1 MDEKEFDYMNV
12 IPLVDI
18 MLVLLTIVL
27 TTSTFVASGVIPLD
41 LPKTSQNESGEI
53 RSQIIEID
61 RQGKIFLN
69 SNPVTIML
77 LKKNINVMDKDTS
90 ILIRADKNIALEVF
104 VEVLDLVKSSG
115 FKIIQLQT
123 ETKIT

>member
-27 TTSTFVASGVIPLD
+27 MTSTFVASGVIPLE
-41 LPKTSQNESGEI
+41 LPRSSQNESGEV

-69 SNPVTIML
+69 SNPVTILML
-77 LKKNINVMDKDTS
+77 KESINRIDRKTS
-90 ILIRADKNIALEVF
+90 ILIRADKNIALEIF
-104 VEVLDLVKSSG
+104 VEVLDLVKS
-115 FKIIQLQT
+115 KDDLDR
-123 ETKIT
+123 

>member
-18 MLVLLTIVL
+18 MLVLLVIVL
-27 TTSTFVASGVIPLD
+27 TTSTFVATGVIPLE
-41 LPKTSQNESGEI
+41 LPGSTQNESGEI

-61 RQGKIFLN
+61 RQGKIFFN
-69 SNPVTIML
+69 SNPVTIHML
-77 LKKNINVMDKDTS
+77 KESINSIDRKTS

-104 VEVLDLVKSSG
+104 VEILDLVKSNG
-115 FKIIQLQT
+115 FKKIQLQT
-123 ETKIT
+123 ESGTV

>member
-12 IPLVDI
+12 IPFVDI

-27 TTSTFVASGVIPLD
+27 MSSTFVASGVIPLE
-41 LPKTSQNESGEI
+41 LPRTSQNESGEV

-61 RQGKIFLN
+61 RQGKIFFN
-69 SNPVTIML
+69 SNPVTIQA
-77 LKKNINVMDKDTS
+77 LKESIHKIDRAAS

-104 VEVLDLVKSSG
+104 VEILDLVKSSG
-115 FKIIQLQT
+115 FGKIQLQT
-123 ETKIT
+123 ETGTA

>member
-12 IPLVDI
+12 IPFVDI

-27 TTSTFVASGVIPLD
+27 MSSTFVASGVIPLE
-41 LPKTSQNESGEI
+41 LPRASQNESGEV

-61 RQGKIFLN
+61 RQSKIFFN
-69 SNPVTIML
+69 SNPVTIHT
-77 LKKNINVMDKDTS
+77 LKESIDKIDRATS

-104 VEVLDLVKSSG
+104 VEILDLVKSNG
-115 FKIIQLQT
+115 FGKIQLQT
-123 ETKIT
+123 ETGNL